1 MILNNWPQISQ
12 VTTVAKDTL
21 GREPSYSHS
30 CVNVCHHIIPDFW
43 QKWLLIMANRVFS
56 YVQNTAMMLLSPDP
70 PIPQSGY
77 HDFTHFTYEEMGR
90 DVKPLTRL

>member
-1 MILNNWPQISQ
+1 
-12 VTTVAKDTL
+12 
-21 GREPSYSHS
+21 
-30 CVNVCHHIIPDFW
+30 
-43 QKWLLIMANRVFS
+43 MANRVFS

-90 DVKPLTRL
+90 DVKPLTRLWGFGTRIQTQVGGFQVHAL